1 MGKKKDSDPDSKE
14 YGEAAQ
20 FDPTFHGPIH
30 NRSCTDII
38 CCVLFM
44 LVILGYMVV
53 GIIAWLYGDPRHV
66 LYPRNSTGSFCV
78 TRGLLLSHALLF
90 YYVLLYSVLLCNTL
104 LCSTL
109 LCSAPASYSATALL
123 SVLLFT
129 QPFSL
134 LHCALPYCTLLCFLL
149 LCTVLFLTLS
159 SPLSLY
165 SPLLLSPLLLSPLL
179 ASPLLVSPPLLFPIL
194 VSSPGLSSSGLSSPG
209 LSSSGL
215 SSPGLSSS
223 ALSSSVL
230 SYTGLSSSGLSSPVL
245 SYTGLSSSGLSS
257 SGLSSPG
264 LSSSALSSPAL
275 SSSALSSP
283 ALSST
288 GLSSTGLS
296 SSALSYT
303 GLSSSG
309 LSSSG
314 LSSPG
319 LSSSGLS
326 SPGLS
331 SPARS
336 SSALSSS
343 VLSYTGLS
351 SSGISSPGLSSSG
364 LSSPGLSSSAL
375 SSSALLYWSLL
386 LWSLLS
392 WSLLLSPPLVSPLLD
407 SPPLLSPPLLSP
419 LLVSPPLVSPLL
431 DSPPLLSPPLVSPLL
446 VSPPL
451 VSPLLDSPLLDSPPL
466 LSPPLLSPPLVSP
479 LLVSPPLVSPL
490 LVSPLLV
497 SPLLDSPPLLSPPL
511 LSPPL
516 VSPLLLS
523 GLVISMLVSMLFL
536 LLLRF
541 TAPVMVWLLILGLL
555 GAGGIW
561 HCYWEYD
568 NYKTRAVS
576 ITDIGFTTNLEVY
589 LQTQETWLAFLII
602 IAVAEAIILL
612 TVIFLRKRILI
623 AIALIQEASRAVGHM
638 MSTLLYPLV
647 TFVLVLV
654 CVAYWGITALYLATS
669 GAPIYRVVALNV
681 SQGDCER
688 YNGTQE
694 CDPLN
699 FNSSSAPGC
708 PSARCIFIRYNDEGL
723 LQRNIFNLQIYNAVA
738 FLWCVNFVIALGQC
752 TLAGAFASYY
762 WAFSKPSDIPYF
774 PLSSAFIR
782 TLRYHVGS
790 LAFGAL
796 ILTLVQIVRILLEY
810 IDHKTRCKAPAQNPC
825 ARFLM
830 CCLKCCFWCLEKFIK
845 FLNRNAY
852 IMIAVYGKN
861 FCVSAKN
868 AFFLLMRNII
878 RSVPNLL
885 VLFGSPAVLS
895 FFFFSGRI
903 PLPGE
908 TFRSENLNYYWMPI
922 ITVAIGS
929 YLIAHGFFSVYNMCV
944 DTLFLCFLEDLERND
959 GSQERPYYMSKN
971 LMKILNKS
979 NKGAK

>member
-66 LYPRNSTGSFCV
+66 LYPRNSTGSFCGIDHNKGKPNV
-78 TRGLLLSHALLF
+78 FYFDLLQCATSTNVIAAALNGLQCPTTQVCVSECPKIFWGLTDYLGLPAAAFNQSLCNPSINLTTTTLIVDGKSLLF
-90 YYVLLYSVLLCNTL
+90 VSIK
-104 LCSTL
+104 
-109 LCSAPASYSATALL
+109 
-123 SVLLFT
+123 
-129 QPFSL
+129 
-134 LHCALPYCTLLCFLL
+134 LCF
-149 LCTVLFLTLS
+149 
-159 SPLSLY
+159 
-165 SPLLLSPLLLSPLL
+165 
-179 ASPLLVSPPLLFPIL
+179 ASVRDVVNSFNAKDVGVRIFEDFA
-194 VSSPGLSSSGLSSPG
+194 
-209 LSSSGL
+209 
-215 SSPGLSSS
+215 S
-223 ALSSSVL
+223 AW
-230 SYTGLSSSGLSSPVL
+230 P
-245 SYTGLSSSGLSS
+245 
-257 SGLSSPG
+257 
-264 LSSSALSSPAL
+264 
-275 SSSALSSP
+275 
-283 ALSST
+283 
-288 GLSSTGLS
+288 
-296 SSALSYT
+296 
-303 GLSSSG
+303 
-309 LSSSG
+309 
-314 LSSPG
+314 
-319 LSSSGLS
+319 
-326 SPGLS
+326 
-331 SPARS
+331 
-336 SSALSSS
+336 
-343 VLSYTGLS
+343 
-351 SSGISSPGLSSSG
+351 
-364 LSSPGLSSSAL
+364 
-375 SSSALLYWSLL
+375 W
-386 LWSLLS
+386 
-392 WSLLLSPPLVSPLLD
+392 
-407 SPPLLSPPLLSP
+407 
-419 LLVSPPLVSPLL
+419 
-431 DSPPLLSPPLVSPLL
+431 
-446 VSPPL
+446 
-451 VSPLLDSPLLDSPPL
+451 
-466 LSPPLLSPPLVSP
+466 
-479 LLVSPPLVSPL
+479 
-490 LVSPLLV
+490 
-497 SPLLDSPPLLSPPL
+497 
-511 LSPPL
+511 
-516 VSPLLLS
+516 
-523 GLVISMLVSMLFL
+523 
-536 LLLRF
+536 
-541 TAPVMVWLLILGLL
+541 
-555 GAGGIW
+555 
-561 HCYWEYD
+561 
-568 NYKTRAVS
+568 
-576 ITDIGFTTNLEVY
+576 
-589 LQTQETWLAFLII
+589 
-602 IAVAEAIILL
+602 ILL
-612 TVIFLRKRILI
+612 
-623 AIALIQEASRAVGHM
+623 AVGHM

-810 IDHKTRCKAPAQNPC
+810 IDHKTRSAQNPC

-878 RSVPNLL
+878 RVVVLDKVTDLLLFFGKLL
-885 VLFGSPAVLS
+885 VVGGVAVLS